1 MSANLPNL
9 LTVDRVAEEKQAAKK
24 SNDSVQR
31 ALRNP
36 FVKDEKDLVC
46 ESPLTIF
53 NYHEEN

>member
-24 SNDSVQR
+24 SNDSVQH

-36 FVKDEKDLVC
+36 FVKDEKDLAR
-46 ESPLTIF
+46 ESPLTLL
-53 NYHEEN
+53 NHHEKN